1 MRQCKEEF
9 ETLIQRL
16 NMKSRFVLYSTEHSK
31 PCDWVY
37 YIDTVRKSHVGLYED
52 NCVGLY
58 EFATLK
64 LYKSFSSLKHLKEWL
79 LLKFVTKTID
89 GCELKEPITKDT
101 ANIGKHTKSDI
112 TKSDIEAIV
121 NMLNVGDTFVMYSDI
136 VAYNN
141 IKYRIMNYGFN
152 KVSIQKLSTLD
163 ILRTF
168 ESLKD
173 CKQQIIN
180 LYIDNKITGIA
191 IVNDNNITSNQMSL
205 SEFKKELHKLKDNAY
220 LHLWNFKNE
229 LTSYKVMM
237 NWDYNAPYSVT
248 LKNLTKNDTNYD
260 MTARNIAQVIDAFT
274 DLFKND
280 TYCKC
285 VVAISRESSDTTNKP
300 TGIHPIIAIR
310 DEDKIDL
317 IQDNSYIRL
326 IEPDE
331 TEYEYIVSINP
342 KASYTGQIVSL
353 HGVHKTD
360 NNPSYSSLDELKC
373 ALKTDIKNG
382 KYSSIEVIQLSPIYD
397 ISNYTY
403 IKPDEDWVKSC
414 MSDED
419 EAKLSEPL
427 KELNKAS
434 ESNVFYPYKRHEI
447 IQHKECGIG
456 FTNDNTFTNPCSA
469 YKSAPCMFWDN
480 DMYKFL
486 KKYCTQLNIT
496 PYYPTLG
503 EIKENKLTCYI
514 ILKNGNTFKYLLKYL
529 SAPYM
534 NNNDKKAIISG
545 KYKEQ
550 KEKNYNIAVVQIKK
564 GEIVDII
571 YVNNKWF
578 ANIKCY
584 DINMSNNTLIDT
596 NIHKY
601 VQEESKMKRINVL
614 QSTEQRI
621 NKTNN
626 TKYDVITTEVT
637 VGNIHNIVT
646 LSVNDENDTKM
657 AVMYAI
663 CNAVVGGNF
672 DIAYEKYLKEKEAK
686 ENPISARTCSYCG
699 MIFNTIQEKEEH
711 EKLEHIEKRK
721 ARHERYLI
729 RKEAKRR
736 LAEIEQEKL
745 DAEREKAIRAKMKEM
760 QKTDKKSK

>member
-1 MRQCKEEF
+1 MIRQTECEIEDVISKLTVGDKF
-9 ETLIQRL
+9 T
-16 NMKSRFVLYSTEHSK
+16 LYS
-31 PCDWVY
+31 
-37 YIDTVRKSHVGLYED
+37 
-52 NCVGLY
+52 
-58 EFATLK
+58 
-64 LYKSFSSLKHLKEWL
+64 
-79 LLKFVTKTID
+79 KTTTPNN
-89 GCELKEPITKDT
+89 KQYR
-101 ANIGKHTKSDI
+101 
-112 TKSDIEAIV
+112 IV
-121 NMLNVGDTFVMYSDI
+121 SYGDDI
-136 VAYNN
+136 VCV
-141 IKYRIMNYGFN
+141 RI
-152 KVSIQKLSTLD
+152 LD
-163 ILRTF
+163 TPKICGTF
-168 ESLKD
+168 ENIQAFKHHLLCAYDSGSI
-173 CKQQIIN
+173 CGCVIN
-180 LYIDNKITGIA
+180 
-191 IVNDNNITSNQMSL
+191 NDNNITSNQMSL
-205 SEFKKELHKLKDNAY
+205 SEFTKELHKLKDNAY
-220 LHLWNFKNE
+220 LHLWNFKDE
-229 LTSYKVMM
+229 LTSYKVIM

-342 KASYTGQIVSL
+342 KALYTGQIVSL
-353 HGVHKTD
+353 HGIHKTD
-360 NNPSYSSLDELKC
+360 NNPSYGSLDELKR

-382 KYSSIEVIQLSPIYD
+382 KYSSIEVIQLTPIVQP
-397 ISNYTY
+397 NYT
-403 IKPDEDWVKSC
+403 EW
-414 MSDED
+414 
-419 EAKLSEPL
+419 
-427 KELNKAS
+427 
-434 ESNVFYPYKRHEI
+434 ESNCLNSSINCTSTHKKDNVNDAQETNIFHPYKRNEVL
-447 IQHKECGIG
+447 QHKEYGIG
-456 FTNDNTFTNPCSA
+456 FMYDNTFYTPCSS

-496 PYYPTLG
+496 PYYPTLD
-503 EIKENKLTCYI
+503 EIKKNKIACYI

-534 NNNDKKAIISG
+534 DSNTKKSIISG

-550 KEKNYNIAVVQIKK
+550 QENNYKVTVVRIQK

-571 YVNNKWF
+571 HVNNKWF
-578 ANIKCY
+578 NNVKCY
-584 DINMSNNTLIDT
+584 DIDMYSNTLIDT
-596 NIHKY
+596 NTHKY
-601 VQEESKMKRINVL
+601 VQEESKMKRINVV
-614 QSTEQRI
+614 QSTKQRI

-626 TKYDVITTEVT
+626 TKYDVTTTEVT
-637 VGNIHNIVT
+637 VGNIHNTVT
-646 LSVNDENDTKM
+646 LSANDENDTKM
-657 AVMYAI
+657 AIMYAI

-699 MIFNTIQEKEEH
+699 TIFNTIQEKEEH

-745 DAEREKAIRAKMKEM
+745 NTEREKAIQAKMKEM

>member
-1 MRQCKEEF
+1 
-9 ETLIQRL
+9 
-16 NMKSRFVLYSTEHSK
+16 MKHRSNSNYPSQHK
-31 PCDWVY
+31 
-37 YIDTVRKSHVGLYED
+37 
-52 NCVGLY
+52 
-58 EFATLK
+58 
-64 LYKSFSSLKHLKEWL
+64 
-79 LLKFVTKTID
+79 LLKSQYKYKYNEIVHH
-89 GCELKEPITKDT
+89 KEYGIGYVVSKD
-101 ANIGKHTKSDI
+101 A
-112 TKSDIEAIV
+112 V
-121 NMLNVGDTFVMYSDI
+121 NVGTALQIMCEFPKILNFYTQKKP
-136 VAYNN
+136 
-141 IKYRIMNYGFN
+141 IKYC
-152 KVSIQKLSTLD
+152 L
-163 ILRTF
+163 
-168 ESLKD
+168 
-173 CKQQIIN
+173 
-180 LYIDNKITGIA
+180 
-191 IVNDNNITSNQMSL
+191 
-205 SEFKKELHKLKDNAY
+205 
-220 LHLWNFKNE
+220 
-229 LTSYKVMM
+229 
-237 NWDYNAPYSVT
+237 
-248 LKNLTKNDTNYD
+248 
-260 MTARNIAQVIDAFT
+260 
-274 DLFKND
+274 
-280 TYCKC
+280 
-285 VVAISRESSDTTNKP
+285 P
-300 TGIHPIIAIR
+300 T
-310 DEDKIDL
+310 
-317 IQDNSYIRL
+317 
-326 IEPDE
+326 
-331 TEYEYIVSINP
+331 
-342 KASYTGQIVSL
+342 
-353 HGVHKTD
+353 
-360 NNPSYSSLDELKC
+360 
-373 ALKTDIKNG
+373 
-382 KYSSIEVIQLSPIYD
+382 
-397 ISNYTY
+397 
-403 IKPDEDWVKSC
+403 
-414 MSDED
+414 
-419 EAKLSEPL
+419 
-427 KELNKAS
+427 
-434 ESNVFYPYKRHEI
+434 
-447 IQHKECGIG
+447 
-456 FTNDNTFTNPCSA
+456 
-469 YKSAPCMFWDN
+469 
-480 DMYKFL
+480 
-486 KKYCTQLNIT
+486 NIT

-564 GEIVDII
+564 GEIVDIV

-663 CNAVVGGNF
+663 CNAVIGGNF
-672 DIAYEKYLKEKEAK
+672 DIAYEKYLKEKESK

-699 MIFNTIQEKEEH
+699 QIFNTIQEKEEH

-745 DAEREKAIRAKMKEM
+745 DAEREKAIQAKMKEM

>member
-9 ETLIQRL
+9 ETLIQQL

-37 YIDTVRKSHVGLYED
+37 YIDTVRKSHVGLYEN

-79 LLKFVTKTID
+79 LLKFDTKTID

-152 KVSIQKLSTLD
+152 KVGIQKLPTLD

-180 LYIDNKITGIA
+180 LYIDSKITGIA
-191 IVNDNNITSNQMSL
+191 IVDDNNITSNQMSL
-205 SEFKKELHKLKDNAY
+205 SEFRKELHKLKDNAY

-229 LTSYKVMM
+229 LTSYKVIM

-248 LKNLTKNDTNYD
+248 LRNLTKNDTNYD
-260 MTARNIAQVIDAFT
+260 MTARNIPQVIDAFI

-285 VVAISRESSDTTNKP
+285 VVAIPRESSNTTNKP

-326 IEPDE
+326 TESNE

-342 KASYTGQIVSL
+342 NALYTSQIVSL

-382 KYSSIEVIQLSPIYD
+382 KYSSIEVIQLSPIYN

-403 IKPDEDWVKSC
+403 ITPDKDWVKSC

-419 EAKLSEPL
+419 KAKLLEPL
-427 KELNKAS
+427 RELNKAT
-434 ESNVFYPYKRHEI
+434 EPNVFYPYKRYEI

-456 FTNDNTFTNPCSA
+456 FTDDNTFTNPCSA

-480 DMYKFL
+480 DIYKFL
-486 KKYCTQLNIT
+486 KKHCTQLNIT
-496 PYYPTLG
+496 PYYPTLD
-503 EIKENKLTCYI
+503 EIKKNKLTCYI
-514 ILKNGNTFKYLLKYL
+514 ILKNGNTFKYLLKHL

-545 KYKEQ
+545 KYREQ

-596 NIHKY
+596 NTHKY

-637 VGNIHNIVT
+637 VGNIHNTVT

-711 EKLEHIEKRK
+711 EKLKHIEKRK

-745 DAEREKAIRAKMKEM
+745 NAEREKAIQAKMKEM

>member
-1 MRQCKEEF
+1 MIRQTEHEI
-9 ETLIQRL
+9 EDVISEL
-16 NMKSRFVLYSTEHSK
+16 NIGDKFTLYSETTTPNNKQYRIVSYEGDMV
-31 PCDWVY
+31 C
-37 YIDTVRKSHVGLYED
+37 VRVLD
-52 NCVGLY
+52 
-58 EFATLK
+58 TLK
-64 LYKSFSSLKHLKEWL
+64 ICGVFENIQAFKHHL
-79 LLKFVTKTID
+79 LCSYDSGGICACVIN
-89 GCELKEPITKDT
+89 KD
-101 ANIGKHTKSDI
+101 NS
-112 TKSDIEAIV
+112 
-121 NMLNVGDTFVMYSDI
+121 
-136 VAYNN
+136 
-141 IKYRIMNYGFN
+141 
-152 KVSIQKLSTLD
+152 
-163 ILRTF
+163 
-168 ESLKD
+168 
-173 CKQQIIN
+173 
-180 LYIDNKITGIA
+180 
-191 IVNDNNITSNQMSL
+191 ITSNQMSL
-205 SEFKKELHKLKDNAY
+205 SEFKKELHKLKDRAY
-220 LHLWNFKNE
+220 LQLWNFKDE
-229 LTSYKVMM
+229 VLSYKVIM
-237 NWDYNAPYSVT
+237 NWDYDAPYSVT
-248 LKNLTKNDTNYD
+248 LRNLTKNDTNYD
-260 MTARNIAQVIDAFT
+260 ITARNIPQVIDTFI

-280 TYCKC
+280 TYCRC
-285 VVAISRESSDTTNKP
+285 EVVIPGESSDTTNKP

-419 EAKLSEPL
+419 KAKLSEPL

-434 ESNVFYPYKRHEI
+434 ESNVFYPYKRYEI

-456 FTNDNTFTNPCSA
+456 FTNDNTFTNLCSA

-496 PYYPTLG
+496 PYYPTLD
-503 EIKENKLTCYI
+503 EIKKNKLTCYI

-596 NIHKY
+596 NTHKY
-601 VQEESKMKRINVL
+601 VQEESKMRRINVL
-614 QSTEQRI
+614 QSAEQRI

-637 VGNIHNIVT
+637 VGNIYGKVT
-646 LSVNDENDTKM
+646 LSAHDKNDTKM
-657 AVMYAI
+657 AIMYAI
-663 CNAVVGGNF
+663 CNAIVGGNF
-672 DIAYEKYLKEKEAK
+672 DIAYEKYLKEKEAI

-699 MIFNTIQEKEEH
+699 MIFNTIHEKEEH

-736 LAEIEQEKL
+736 LAEIEQEKF
-745 DAEREKAIRAKMKEM
+745 DAEREKAIQAKMKEI
-760 QKTDKKSK
+760 QKAEKSDKRNK